1 MLQSLY
7 IENYAIIEKIQLNFS
22 DSLNIITGETGAGK
36 SIMLGAIS
44 LILGKRADTKI
55 LYNSEAKCIV
65 EAIFTELKSETL
77 TFLEEEGFDKDEE
90 LIIRREISPS
100 GKSRAFINDTPTTLK
115 HLSKVASGLIDLNRQ
130 FELLDIQRAKFQLE
144 MIDVT
149 AGTTK
154 AVGEYQAEY
163 FDFRR
168 LEAELQELKRL
179 DNEAA
184 KEQEFLKFQFNELN
198 LLEIQEG
205 EHQSLESDL
214 KVLAKT
220 EQLGT
225 LSQKTIY
232 SLSEDDPS
240 IIDQLSLLKRE
251 WEDLAALNPLYDT
264 IVQSLTNV
272 ENEILEVVS
281 LSEEAKERL
290 EVDPSRKN
298 EIEDRLNQINALL
311 NKHRLKS
318 SDELMELH
326 TELEEKL
333 TKYGSREEQIKLLE
347 GKLNKTEKDLRVRAE
362 AISAKRKKVFKKLTD
377 KIHKIL
383 GTLSMGSAQID
394 FQHNYS
400 APLTSTGIDIV
411 EILFSANKGGKFTSI
426 KQAASGGEMSRLM
439 LAMKSTVAKQMELP
453 TLIFDEIDT
462 GVSGEVALK
471 MGGLMKDL
479 SSKHQV
485 ISITHSPQVAAR
497 ASKHFHVFKE
507 ESKKRTFTKIDELD
521 SESRVTEL
529 AKMLSGSNPSD
540 SAISNARELL
550 ELE

>member
-7 IENYAIIEKIQLNFS
+7 IENYAIIDKIQLNFS
-22 DSLNIITGETGAGK
+22 ESLNIITGETGAGK

-55 LYNSEAKCIV
+55 LHDSNSKCIV
-65 EAIFTELKSETL
+65 EAIFTDLKSETL
-77 TFLEEEGFDKDEE
+77 AFLEEEGFDTDAE
-90 LIIRREISPS
+90 LIIRREISPT

-115 HLSKVASGLIDLNRQ
+115 NLTKVSSGLIDLNRQ

-149 AGTTK
+149 AGTSK
-154 AVGEYQAEY
+154 AVKDYQSEY
-163 FDFRR
+163 FEFRKK
-168 LEAELQELKRL
+168 EAELQALKKL

-198 LLEIQEG
+198 LLGIQSG
-205 EHQSLESDL
+205 EAQSLESDL
-214 KVLAKT
+214 QVLAKS

-225 LSQKTIY
+225 LTQKTIY
-232 SLSEDDPS
+232 SLSEEDPS
-240 IIDQLSLLKRE
+240 IVDQLNLIKRE
-251 WEDLAALNPLYDT
+251 WEDLAALNPLYDS
-264 IVQSLTNV
+264 IVKALNTV

-281 LSEEAKERL
+281 LSEEAKDNL

-318 SDELMELH
+318 SDELLQLH
-326 TELEEKL
+326 VELEEKL

-347 GKLNKTEKDLRVRAE
+347 SKLTKVEKDLRIRVE

-394 FQHNYS
+394 FQHSYS
-400 APLTSTGIDIV
+400 AALTATGIDIV

-439 LAMKSTVAKQMELP
+439 LAMKSTVAKQMDLP

-471 MGGLMKDL
+471 MGSLMKDL
-479 SSKHQV
+479 SAAHQV

-507 ESKKRTFTKIDELD
+507 ESKKRTFTKIVELD
-521 SESRVTEL
+521 AEARIIEL
-529 AKMLSGSNPSD
+529 AKMLSGSNPTD
-540 SAISNARELL
+540 SALSNARELL
-550 ELE
+550 EIE